1 MLVLAV
7 AMAPLSKR
15 QVVPSRLALKV
26 GFRPSPK
33 AALSR
38 VLGLALV
45 VAGFTVLGSGQ
56 ALASHLSCGDTITT
70 NTTLDS
76 DLVNCPNNGIVI
88 GADNITLDL
97 NGHTI
102 DGDGTLVDP
111 CPEGETCDVGV
122 DNSAG
127 HSGVTIE
134 GGSIRQFALGVLV
147 LSASRNSLRH
157 LSVSRNLFVGI
168 VIGESARTAVERS
181 SITRNGV
188 TTQQAGMVL
197 FASRDNR
204 IERNLFSSNGNRG
217 LAADSA
223 DGNRINHN
231 IFADNPEAGVA
242 VEGDRNQVSHN
253 RVVRNGDNI
262 VILGDHNAITRNH
275 VANAVGCPA
284 EDGGIGCG
292 FGISFEGGSYNLIA
306 SNLVARTRRV
316 GIRVDAFAN
325 ATVGNVVRANVVRAA
340 EIDDIVVNF
349 EHVGPVTNTL
359 LAHNIAI
366 GAGDDGIDVE
376 SPSTTLTRNVAVHN
390 GDLGIE
396 AVPGVIDGDGN
407 HATGN
412 GNPLQC
418 TNVDCK

>member
-1 MLVLAV
+1 MSRR
-7 AMAPLSKR
+7 LSVR
-15 QVVPSRLALKV
+15 SPLALK
-26 GFRPSPK
+26 RLSHRSRT
-33 AALSR
+33 AALAR
-38 VLGLALV
+38 LLVLVLV
-45 VAGFTVLGSGQ
+45 VAGLTVLGAGS
-56 ALASHLSCGDTITT
+56 ALASHVSCGDTITAD
-70 NTTLDS
+70 TTLDS

-88 GADNITLDL
+88 GADHITLDL
-97 NGHTI
+97 HGHTI
-102 DGDGTLVDP
+102 DGNGELVDP
-111 CPEGETCDVGV
+111 CPEGESCDVGV

-147 LSASRNSLRH
+147 LGAGRNSLRH

-168 VIGESARTAVERS
+168 VVGESARTAVERS

-197 FASRDNR
+197 FASHDNR
-204 IERNLFSSNGNRG
+204 IERNLFSGNGNRG
-217 LAADSA
+217 LLAVESA
-223 DGNRINHN
+223 DGNRVNHN
-231 IFADNPEAGVA
+231 VFADNPEAGVGI
-242 VEGDRNQVSHN
+242 VGDRNQVSHN

-262 VILGDHNAITRNH
+262 IVVGDGNTITRNK
-275 VANAVGCPA
+275 VADAVGCRA

-292 FGISFEGGSYNLIA
+292 FGISLEGGSH
-306 SNLVARTRRV
+306 NLVARNKVTRARY
-316 GIRVDAFAN
+316 GIRVDAFEG
-325 ATVGNVVRANVVRAA
+325 TTLGNVVRANVVRAA
-340 EIDDIVVNF
+340 AIDDIAVNF

-359 LAHNIAI
+359 LVGNIAI

-396 AVPGVIDGDGN
+396 AVPGVIDGGGN
-407 HATGN
+407 HAAGN

-418 TNVDCK
+418 TNIDCK

>member
-1 MLVLAV
+1 MSRRLSVL
-7 AMAPLSKR
+7 
-15 QVVPSRLALKV
+15 SRPALKV

-33 AALSR
+33 AALSTML
-38 VLGLALV
+38 VLALV
-45 VAGFTVLGSGQ
+45 VAGVTVLGSGQ
-56 ALASHLSCGDTITT
+56 ALASHVSCGDTITT
-70 NTTLDS
+70 DTTLDS

-127 HSGVTIE
+127 HNGVTVQ
-134 GGSIRQFALGVLV
+134 GGSIRQFAVGVLV
-147 LSASRNSLRH
+147 LSARRNSLRR

-168 VIGESARTAVERS
+168 VVGESARTAVERS

-217 LAADSA
+217 LLAVDSA

-231 IFADNPEAGVA
+231 TFANNPEAGVA
-242 VEGDRNQVSHN
+242 VVGDRNQVSYN

-262 VILGDHNAITRNH
+262 IVLGDGNTITRNK
-275 VANAVGCPA
+275 VVDAVGCLA

-292 FGISFEGGSYNLIA
+292 FGISLEGGSH
-306 SNLVARTRRV
+306 NLVARNKVTRARY
-316 GIRVDAFAN
+316 GIRVDAFEGT
-325 ATVGNVVRANVVRAA
+325 TVGNVLRANVVRAA
-340 EIDDIVVNF
+340 EIDDIVINF

-359 LAHNIAI
+359 LVHNIAI

-376 SPSTTLTRNVAVHN
+376 SPSTTLTRNIAVHN

-396 AVPGVIDGDGN
+396 AVPGVIDGGGN
-407 HATGN
+407 HAAGN

-418 TNVDCK
+418 ANIDCK

>member
-1 MLVLAV
+1 MSIRLLA
-7 AMAPLSKR
+7 S
-15 QVVPSRLALKV
+15 SRLAMNVRSRL
-26 GFRPSPK
+26 SPK
-33 AALSR
+33 TALSR
-38 VLGLALV
+38 VMLLTLTVASFTALGA
-45 VAGFTVLGSGQ
+45 SP
-56 ALASHLSCGDTITT
+56 ALASHVACGDTITT
-70 NTTLDS
+70 DTTLDS

-88 GADNITLDL
+88 GADHITLDL

-127 HSGVTIE
+127 HSGVTVE
-134 GGSIRQFALGVLV
+134 DGSIRQFSLGVLV

-157 LSVSRNLFVGI
+157 LSVTRNLFVGI

-204 IERNLFSSNGNRG
+204 IERNLFSGNGNRG
-217 LAADSA
+217 LLAVDSA
-223 DGNRINHN
+223 NSNRINHN
-231 IFADNPEAGVA
+231 IFANNPEAGMA
-242 VEGDRNQVSHN
+242 IEGDRNQVSHN

-262 VILGDHNAITRNH
+262 VIAGNHNTITRNN
-275 VANAVGCPA
+275 VADAVGCPA

-292 FGISFEGGSYNLIA
+292 FGISFEGGSH
-306 SNLVARTRRV
+306 NLVARNKVTRARY
-316 GIRVDAFAN
+316 GIRVDAFAG

-359 LAHNIAI
+359 LVRNIAI

-376 SPSTTLTRNVAVHN
+376 SSSTTLTRNVAVHN

-396 AVPGVIDGDGN
+396 AVPGVIDGGGN
-407 HATGN
+407 HASGN

-418 TNVDCK
+418 INIDCK

>member
-1 MLVLAV
+1 MRHRMTWRAAVARCAGMAVLVSPAQAKVPGPKGRLGGARWRRAVLVLAV
-7 AMAPLSKR
+7 AMAVALSKR

-38 VLGLALV
+38 VLVLALV

-56 ALASHLSCGDTITT
+56 ALASHVSCGDTITT
-70 NTTLDS
+70 NTTLDG

-97 NGHTI
+97 NSHTV

-127 HSGVTIE
+127 HSGVTVG

-147 LSASRNSLRH
+147 LSASRNGLRH

-168 VIGESARTAVERS
+168 VIGESARTAVEQS
-181 SITRNGV
+181 SISRNGV

-204 IERNLFSSNGNRG
+204 IERNLFSGNGNRG

-223 DGNRINHN
+223 DGNRISHN

-242 VEGDRNQVSHN
+242 IEGDRNQVSHN

-262 VILGDHNAITRNH
+262 VVLGNHNAITRNH

-292 FGISFEGGSYNLIA
+292 FGITFEGGSD
-306 SNLVARTRRV
+306 NLVARNKV
-316 GIRVDAFAN
+316 
-325 ATVGNVVRANVVRAA
+325 NVVRAA
-340 EIDDIVVNF
+340 EIDGRGRWHRRGEPLNHADPQRRRAQR
-349 EHVGPVTNTL
+349 GPW
-359 LAHNIAI
+359 HRG
-366 GAGDDGIDVE
+366 GAGRHRRRWQPRRWQWE
-376 SPSTTLTRNVAVHN
+376 PLAVHQHR
-390 GDLGIE
+390 L
-396 AVPGVIDGDGN
+396 
-407 HATGN
+407 
-412 GNPLQC
+412 
-418 TNVDCK
+418 

>member
-1 MLVLAV
+1 MSRRLL
-7 AMAPLSKR
+7 
-15 QVVPSRLALKV
+15 VPSRLALKFH
-26 GFRPSPK
+26 FRPK
-33 AALSR
+33 TVISR
-38 VLGLALV
+38 AMVLALV
-45 VAGFTVLGSGQ
+45 VAGFTVLGGGQ
-56 ALASHLSCGDTITT
+56 ALASHVSCGDTITT
-70 NTTLDS
+70 DTTLDS

-88 GADNITLDL
+88 GASNITLDL

-111 CPEGETCDVGV
+111 CPEGATCDVGV

-127 HSGVTIE
+127 HSGVTVK

-147 LSASRNSLRH
+147 LGAGRNSLRH
-157 LSVSRNLFVGI
+157 LSVSRNFFVGI

-197 FASRDNR
+197 FASHDNR
-204 IERNLFSSNGNRG
+204 IERNLFSGNGNRG
-217 LAADSA
+217 LLVDSA
-223 DGNRINHN
+223 NGNRINHN
-231 IFADNPEAGVA
+231 IFANNPEAGVA
-242 VEGDRNQVSHN
+242 IVGDRNQVSHN
-253 RVVRNGDNI
+253 RVVSNGDNI
-262 VILGDHNAITRNH
+262 IVVGDGNTITRNK
-275 VANAVGCPA
+275 VVDAVGCPA

-292 FGISFEGGSYNLIA
+292 FGISLEGGSH
-306 SNLVARTRRV
+306 NLVARNNVTRARY
-316 GIRVDAFAN
+316 GIRVDAFEGT
-325 ATVGNVVRANVVRAA
+325 TVGNVVRANVVRAA

-349 EHVGPVTNTL
+349 EHAGPVTNTL
-359 LAHNIAI
+359 LVRNIAI

-396 AVPGVIDGDGN
+396 AVPGVIDGGGN
-407 HATGN
+407 HAAGN

-418 TNVDCK
+418 INIDCK

>member
-1 MLVLAV
+1 M
-7 AMAPLSKR
+7 SKR
-15 QVVPSRLALKV
+15 QMVPSWLALKV

-38 VLGLALV
+38 VLVLALV

-56 ALASHLSCGDTITT
+56 ALASHVSCGDTITT

-97 NGHTI
+97 NGHI
-102 DGDGTLVDP
+102 VDGDGTLVDP
-111 CPEGETCDVGV
+111 CPEGESCDVGV

-127 HSGVTIE
+127 HRGVTVE

-147 LSASRNSLRH
+147 LGAGRNSLRH

-204 IERNLFSSNGNRG
+204 IERNLFSGNGNRG
-217 LAADSA
+217 LLAADSA

-231 IFADNPEAGVA
+231 IFANNPEAGVG
-242 VEGDRNQVSHN
+242 VVGDRNQVSYN
-253 RVVRNGDNI
+253 RVVGNGDNI
-262 VILGDHNAITRNH
+262 IVVGDGNTITRNK
-275 VANAVGCPA
+275 VVDAVGCLA

-292 FGISFEGGSYNLIA
+292 FGISLEGGSH
-306 SNLVARTRRV
+306 NLVARNKVTQARY
-316 GIRVDAFAN
+316 GIRVDAFEGT
-325 ATVGNVVRANVVRAA
+325 TVGNVLRANVVRAA
-340 EIDDIVVNF
+340 EVDDIAVNF

-359 LAHNIAI
+359 LVRNIAI
-366 GAGDDGIDVE
+366 GARDDGIDVE

-396 AVPGVIDGDGN
+396 AVPGVIDGGGN
-407 HATGN
+407 HAAGN

-418 TNVDCK
+418 TNIDCR

>member
-1 MLVLAV
+1 M
-7 AMAPLSKR
+7 S
-15 QVVPSRLALKV
+15 SRLSVLSRLTLNI

-33 AALSR
+33 AAVSKAM
-38 VLGLALV
+38 VLALV
-45 VAGFTVLGSGQ
+45 VASFTVLGSSR
-56 ALASHLSCGDTITT
+56 ALADHVSCGDRITT
-70 NTTLDS
+70 DTTLDS

-88 GADNITLDL
+88 GADHITLDL

-102 DGDGTLVDP
+102 EGDGTLVDP

-127 HSGVTIE
+127 HRGVTVK

-147 LSASRNSLRH
+147 LGARRNSLRH

-168 VIGESARTAVERS
+168 VVGESAHTAVERS

-204 IERNLFSSNGNRG
+204 IERNLFSGNGNRG
-217 LAADSA
+217 LAAESA

-242 VEGDRNQVSHN
+242 ILGDRNQVSHN

-262 VILGDHNAITRNH
+262 IVVGDDNTITRNK
-275 VANAVGCPA
+275 VVDAVGCPA

-292 FGISFEGGSYNLIA
+292 FGISLEGGSH
-306 SNLVARTRRV
+306 NLVARNKVTRARY
-316 GIRVDAFAN
+316 GIRVDAFEGT
-325 ATVGNVVRANVVRAA
+325 TVGNVVRANVVRAA

-359 LAHNIAI
+359 LVRNIAI

-376 SPSTTLTRNVAVHN
+376 SSSTTLTRNVAVHN

-396 AVPGVIDGDGN
+396 AVPGVIDGGGN
-407 HATGN
+407 HAAGN

-418 TNVDCK
+418 TNIDCK

>member
-1 MLVLAV
+1 MSRRLSVLSRPAVKAAFHQPLKSAVRRVLVLA
-7 AMAPLSKR
+7 
-15 QVVPSRLALKV
+15 
-26 GFRPSPK
+26 
-33 AALSR
+33 
-38 VLGLALV
+38 LV
-45 VAGFTVLGSGQ
+45 TAGVTVLGSGQ
-56 ALASHLSCGDTITT
+56 ALASHVSCGDTITT

-76 DLVNCPNNGIVI
+76 DLLNCPNNGIMI

-102 DGDGTLVDP
+102 DGDATLVDP

-122 DNSAG
+122 DNSVG
-127 HSGVTIE
+127 HSGVTVQ

-147 LSASRNSLRH
+147 LSARRNSLRR

-168 VIGESARTAVERS
+168 VVGESARTAVERS

-217 LAADSA
+217 LLAADSA
-223 DGNRINHN
+223 DGNHINHN
-231 IFADNPEAGVA
+231 IFANNPEAGVA
-242 VEGDRNQVSHN
+242 IEGDRNQVSHN

-262 VILGDHNAITRNH
+262 VIAGNHNAITRNQ

-292 FGISFEGGSYNLIA
+292 FGITFEGGSD
-306 SNLVARTRRV
+306 NLVARNKVTRARY
-316 GIRVDAFAN
+316 GIRVDAFAG

-340 EIDDIVVNF
+340 EIDDIVVNL

-376 SPSTTLTRNVAVHN
+376 SPSTTLTRNIAVHN

-396 AVPGVIDGDGN
+396 AVPGVIDGGGN
-407 HATGN
+407 HAAGN

-418 TNVDCK
+418 TNIDCK